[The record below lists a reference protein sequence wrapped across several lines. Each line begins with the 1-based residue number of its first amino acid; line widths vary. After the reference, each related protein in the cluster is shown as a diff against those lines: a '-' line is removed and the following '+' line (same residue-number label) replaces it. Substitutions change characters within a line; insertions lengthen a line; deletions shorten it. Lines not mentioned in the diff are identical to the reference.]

1 MAPNITDTE
10 NGMIIIMTI
19 TIFSLEKM
27 KRILVKKL
35 LEEEEKLLEGHLIL
49 LILRMVSLLL

>member
-1 MAPNITDTE
+1 
-10 NGMIIIMTI
+10 
-19 TIFSLEKM
+19 M

-49 LILRMVSLLL
+49 LILRMV